1 MLLRQSR
8 SDVDTNFAVFAVF
21 GDAFNVKQTTSLKI
35 SLKRSLGTCH
45 CCRCGFALA
54 DEEQLL
60 APEVPLRHA
69 NAATAGR
76 WFASLGI
83 KEGWSSMTCPR
94 NSVCR
99 LRKSQMSLLTCPPG
113 SERENMGRWLSVRAF
128 TVDFLFV
135 FLRTHRTL
143 QSPRARAAV
152 IRICKLN
159 VMTLQ
164 REAFGQPGVRD
175 GGRVDPHVRRV
186 TLWRASKIT
195 RQG

>member
-1 MLLRQSR
+1 M
-8 SDVDTNFAVFAVF
+8 
-21 GDAFNVKQTTSLKI
+21 
-35 SLKRSLGTCH
+35 
-45 CCRCGFALA
+45 
-54 DEEQLL
+54 
-60 APEVPLRHA
+60 APEVPLRHV

-83 KEGWSSMTCPR
+83 KEGWSSMTCPQ

-99 LRKSQMSLLTCPPG
+99 LRKSQMSLLTCPLG

-135 FLRTHRTL
+135 FLRTRRTL

-164 REAFGQPGVRD
+164 REAFGQPGSWAQRASFIWSVRD
-175 GGRVDPHVRRV
+175 GGPVDPHVRRV